1 AQSFQGLTREL
12 GSGNS
17 SAGNGTHAHPHGNE
31 ILRTFGVHSE
41 FIVQKCDFHLL
52 FVEMGG
58 AESGTIELVFLREE
72 KLGCASF
79 KALHKVVRNGVH
91 QLDDVAFP
99 EELPAEAVQALH
111 FAPALMRLMGFFANT
126 RREPAAGYRGDQK
139 RKQSYPVLRI

>member
-1 AQSFQGLTREL
+1 
-12 GSGNS
+12 
-17 SAGNGTHAHPHGNE
+17 
-31 ILRTFGVHSE
+31 
-41 FIVQKCDFHLL
+41 
-52 FVEMGG
+52 MGG

-139 RKQSYPVLRI
+139 RKQSYPVLRIRNCEGSHRGQEEIIEREHGHDGNERGNQHSPHCRNC